1 MPWTPSVPEPT
12 HAPADDVL
20 NMQQNNDQI
29 QTSFSVDHNPLA
41 SVTNDGF
48 HKQVHISSAIA
59 QGAQTDPASVIYS
72 VAGTAS
78 SVVNLWYKNQNAAF
92 FLSAIKAWAFCPAA
106 GGITASQ
113 SFNVTSVTRNSQGQ
127 YTIVMPANVLTTA
140 NYSVLITTS
149 NCNTAP
155 TSDSCLGTLATDIFT
170 PTATQ
175 FVIRTFR
182 QGLTV
187 ADPVSFSFVVIQI

>member
-1 MPWTPSVPEPT
+1 MPWTPSIPEPT

-59 QGAQTDPASVIYS
+59 QGAQTDPASVIFS
-72 VAGTAS
+72 QAGVAS
-78 SVVNLWYKNQNAAF
+78 PFVNLWYKNQNAAF
-92 FLSAIKAWAFCPAA
+92 FLNAIKAWAFCPAV

-113 SFNVTSVTRNSQGQ
+113 SFNVTSVTRNSAGQ
-127 YTIVMPANVLTTA
+127 YTVIMPANTVA
-140 NYSVLITTS
+140 SVNYSVLITTS
-149 NCNTAP
+149 NCNSGT
-155 TSDSCLGTLATDIFT
+155 TSDSCFGTLATDIFI